1 MVVGHF
7 RVIHAAGIQ
16 IGHVERLSVFPE
28 FRHGNHFSQQGRNV
42 QHDILRDMAASRPRI
57 RNKLLFI
64 QGLGDGEGL
73 LRCQVIM
80 DVAIFLER
88 GQVVQ
93 KRGLLES
100 PLVFRPSDCRHRTG
114 SDFPVCRLCRI
125 LFLELFRV
133 DEHAVRVLPFQREVQ
148 LPVRGRDE
156 IPVLLE
162 AGTYHGERRGL
173 YTSYGVV
180 RRAGSYRQR
189 AARVHAH
196 QPVRLCPAVGGGIQ
210 AVVVAAVPEVRQTL
224 ADGLVGERGDPQAFE
239 RFGIA

>member
-42 QHDILRDMAASRPRI
+42 PHDILRDMAASRPRI

-148 LPVRGRDE
+148 LPVRGGDE

-162 AGTYHGERRGL
+162 AGTDHGERRGL
-173 YTSYGVV
+173 HTPDGVV
-180 RRAGSYRQR
+180 RRAGGYRQC
-189 AARVHAH
+189 AACVHAH
-196 QPVRLCPAVGGGIQ
+196 QPVRLCPAVSGGIQ
-210 AVVVAAVPEVRQTL
+210 AVVVAAVPEVRQAL
-224 ADGLVGERGDPQAFE
+224 ADGLVGERGYPQALK